1 MKILFLSNGNLP
13 DYQNDSVLLGLKQLC
28 GDDVVDYRRAWYLY
42 KDSFGPGKANLAEC
56 YGRGFTLYSMLDSDA
71 GCDRTDIVEKLK
83 KKYFDIVIW
92 GQIQRNQAYLGGVLS
107 VYPKNKL
114 VMIDGEDYPT
124 TLPLF
129 DKAIFMKRELGDG
142 GIEGILPIH
151 FGVPSCKIL
160 KGRPEKTKFIADYDP
175 LINKQYTFETEQ
187 DYYDDYKRSYFGVT
201 MKKAGWECLRH
212 AEICSQYCLPYFRVL
227 DGAPALTMHRLPR
240 KELLMVMRLIE
251 YGKAGMDTAID
262 FYDRIIDPFMEH
274 VRANLTTESVA
285 KYVLDTVAA
294 ANK

>member
-1 MKILFLSNGNLP
+1 L
-13 DYQNDSVLLGLKQLC
+13 
-28 GDDVVDYRRAWYLY
+28 
-42 KDSFGPGKANLAEC
+42 
-56 YGRGFTLYSMLDSDA
+56 YGRGFTLYGLLPSDA
-71 GCDRTDIVEKLK
+71 GCDRTDIVEKIK
-83 KKYFDIVIW
+83 HKYFDQIW
-92 GQIQRNQAYLGGVLS
+92 YISVQRNQAYLGGVLS
-107 VYPKNKL
+107 VYPKNKI
-114 VMIDGEDYPT
+114 VMIDAEDYPT
-124 TLPLF
+124 TLHIY
-129 DKAIFMKRELGDG
+129 DKAIFFKRELGDG

-160 KGRPEKTKFIADYDP
+160 KERPEKTKFMADYDP
-175 LINKQYTFETEQ
+175 LINKQYNFEHEQ